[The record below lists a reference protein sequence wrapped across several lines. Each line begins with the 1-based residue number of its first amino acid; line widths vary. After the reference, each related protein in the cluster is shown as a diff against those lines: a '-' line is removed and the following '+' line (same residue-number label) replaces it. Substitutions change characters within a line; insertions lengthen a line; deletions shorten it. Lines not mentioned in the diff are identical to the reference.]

1 VDVGGHQA
9 LLVGFGDPGG
19 AVCVPGL
26 VSQDRTGA
34 LVRDSSARVA
44 ARSSHSAGR
53 GQRRGDDRGERRR
66 ALTRP
71 PTGTSATTSAV
82 TSTALGWVSLVMIMP
97 TTLPE
102 HAADLVRV
110 GSSSHP
116 QSRGAGRRAA
126 PGARPDRD
134 LSRAGPLSGPRCD
147 QQASNVLWRDN
158 RKDDHDHGPFAA
170 AGSTA
175 RSS

>member
-19 AVCVPGL
+19 AVRVPGL

-44 ARSSHSAGR
+44 ARSSHSVAATSGAATIALSAG
-53 GQRRGDDRGERRR
+53 

-82 TSTALGWVSLVMIMP
+82 TSTALGWVSLVMIIP

-110 GSSSHP
+110 GPSSYP